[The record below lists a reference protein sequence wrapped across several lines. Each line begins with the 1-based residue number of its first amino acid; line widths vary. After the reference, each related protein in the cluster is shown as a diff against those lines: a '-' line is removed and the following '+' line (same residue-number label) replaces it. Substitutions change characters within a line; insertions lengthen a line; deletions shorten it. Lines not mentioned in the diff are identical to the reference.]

1 MKNIFL
7 LLFLFNFQSVFAQKM
22 EARPQPPMAVNDFG
36 NFLAPFQKQALEEKI
51 RAYNDSTSSA
61 IVIVTIPDLQGYDI
75 AEVALKY
82 LREWGIGAKEKNNG
96 VLILVSKA
104 ERKARI
110 ETGYGME
117 GVLPDILAKQII
129 DQTMIPFFKENDYYQ
144 GFDNAVD
151 AVIQAAAGEY
161 KADPAAKKDGRPKL
175 GTIMLLAVIFFIII
189 GLFRGGGG
197 GGGSYMSRK
206 GSKDFGVLPWLLL
219 GGLLGGSGR
228 GGGFGG
234 GGGGGFGGGGGGF
247 GGFGGGGG
255 GGGGASGG
263 W

>member
-1 MKNIFL
+1 MKNFFL
-7 LLFLFNFQSVFAQKM
+7 LFFLFGFQSLFAQKI
-22 EARPQPPMAVNDFG
+22 ENRPQPPMAVNDFA
-36 NFLAPFQKQALEEKI
+36 NMLAPFQKQALEEKL
-51 RAYNDSTSSA
+51 RHYNDSTSSA
-61 IVIVTIPDLQGYDI
+61 IVIVTVADLQGYDI
-75 AEVALKY
+75 AEVSLKY
-82 LREWGIGAKEKNNG
+82 LRDWGIGVKGKNNG

-104 ERKARI
+104 DRKARI

-129 DQTMIPFFKENDYYQ
+129 DERMIPFFKNNDYYA

-151 AVIQAAAGEY
+151 AIILAAAGEY
-161 KADPAAKKDGRPKL
+161 KADPAAQKSGRPSI
-175 GTIMLLAVIFFIII
+175 GTIIILAVIFFIII
-189 GLFRGGGG
+189 GLFSGGGG
-197 GGGSYMSRK
+197 SGGSYMSRK
-206 GSKDFGVLPWLLL
+206 GSKSFL
-219 GGLLGGSGR
+219 GGLPWFLLGSMLGGGGR

-234 GGGGGFGGGGGGF
+234 GGFGGGGGGGF

>member
-1 MKNIFL
+1 
-7 LLFLFNFQSVFAQKM
+7 
-22 EARPQPPMAVNDFG
+22 MAVNDFG
-36 NFLAPFQKQALEEKI
+36 NFLEPFQRQALEQKL
-51 RAYNDSTSSA
+51 RNYNDSTSSA
-61 IVIVTIPDLQGYDI
+61 IVIITVPDLKGYDI

-82 LREWGIGAKEKNNG
+82 LRDWGVGVKGKNNG
-96 VLILVSKA
+96 VVILVSKA
-104 ERKARI
+104 EKKARI

-129 DQTMIPFFKENDYYQ
+129 DQRMVPFFKNNDYYA
-144 GFDNAVD
+144 GFDNAID
-151 AVIQAAAGEY
+151 AIIEAAAGEY
-161 KADPAAKKDGRPKL
+161 KADAKGKNKPSG
-175 GTIMLLAVIFFIII
+175 GSIILLIVIFIII
-189 GLFRGGGG
+189 IFIFSGKGGGG

-206 GSKDFGVLPWLLL
+206 GSRSFMDGVPWFLL
-219 GGLLGGSGR
+219 GSMLGSGGR

-234 GGGGGFGGGGGGF
+234 DRGGFGGGGF